1 MLANAVKHGEG
12 KSATQLR
19 IVRPNLFLK
28 PTTLH
33 EIFPELKELN
43 TMRSVRSPLAGE
55 GIFVTDV
62 VFREFSHA
70 VNSLVEAV
78 AEHFVTHSE
87 HRYLVSD

>member
-1 MLANAVKHGEG
+1 
-12 KSATQLR
+12 
-19 IVRPNLFLK
+19 
-28 PTTLH
+28 
-33 EIFPELKELN
+33 
-43 TMRSVRSPLAGE
+43 MRSVRSPLAGE